1 MGLNNLSDYEFILID
16 FEFRQIGGKEGNP
29 IEVICMVSY
38 NCSTHEYKRIWAD
51 ELFKMGDHPFKEN
64 PNAIL
69 VAFYASAEMGCYD
82 ALGWSWPDY
91 ILDLYAEFRNFTNGT
106 TLPAG
111 RSLLGALEF
120 FGLPAIESSQ
130 KTEMRDLALRGAP
143 FTELE
148 KQLLIDYCQSDVDS
162 LKHLLDAM
170 APLLDMPRALL
181 RGRYNIALAIMES
194 TGVPIDFALYQ
205 ELCVHWDG
213 IKAKLIEDIDQD
225 YGVYVNGTFKEALFE
240 EYLNAQKIRWPR
252 LASGRL
258 ALDDETFKTMAKTFP
273 ILAPLRNLR
282 DSLGKLRLNALQVG
296 LDGRNRCLL
305 SPFSSIT
312 GRNQPSTTKF
322 VFGLSKW
329 ARGLIQPRPGL
340 PIAYIDWS
348 QQEFGIAAAL
358 SNDENMKAAYMSGDP
373 YLAFAKQAGAVP
385 QDATKK
391 SHAAEREQ
399 YKQCVLATQYG
410 MGADALALRI
420 KQPKIRA
427 KQLLDIHRRVY
438 SKFWDWSDNFYNHTV
453 SANRVTTLYGWN
465 LQVQSDLNPRSLRN
479 FPMQA
484 NASEL
489 LRIASILMVENG
501 ITLCAPVHD
510 AVLIEAPEHL
520 IEEHVAISQSCMRL
534 ASEKMLSGFAL
545 SSDAAIFRY
554 PQRFLEDSAA
564 AFWEKVMAILQT
576 IQREELASEHPP
588 VNQHNTRPIYLSL
601 I

>member
-1 MGLNNLSDYEFILID
+1 MGLSNLSDHEFILID
-16 FEFRQIGGKEGNP
+16 FEFRQKDGVEGNP
-29 IEVICMVSY
+29 IEVVCMVSY
-38 NCSTHEYKRIWAD
+38 NTGTGEYKRLWAD
-51 ELFKMGDHPFKEN
+51 ELYAMVDNPFKEN
-64 PNAIL
+64 PKAIL

-82 ALGWSWPDY
+82 ALGWSWPNY
-91 ILDLYAEFRNFTNGT
+91 ILDLYTEFRNLTNGT
-106 TLPAG
+106 ALPFG
-111 RSLLGALEF
+111 RSLLGALQF
-120 FGLPAIESSQ
+120 FDLPAIEDTH
-130 KTEMRDLALRGAP
+130 KTEMRDLALRGGPYAE
-143 FTELE
+143 FE
-148 KQLLIDYCQSDVDS
+148 KQQLIEYCQSDVDS

-170 APLLDMPRALL
+170 APLLDLPRALL

-194 TGVPIDFALYQ
+194 TGVPIDFELYQ
-205 ELCVHWDG
+205 DLCAHWDG
-213 IKAKLIEDIDQD
+213 IKTRLIEDIDQD
-225 YGVYVNGTFKEALFE
+225 YGVYVNGSFKESLFE
-240 EYLNAQKIRWPR
+240 EYLITQNIRWPR

-282 DSLGKLRLNALQVG
+282 DSLGKMRLNALQVG

-312 GRNQPSTTKF
+312 GRNQPSTNKF

-329 ARGLIQPRPGL
+329 ARGLIQPKPGL

-385 QDATKK
+385 QDATKR

-453 SANRVTTLYGWN
+453 SANRITTLYGWN
-465 LQVQSDLNPRSLRN
+465 LNVQSDLNPRSLRN

-489 LRIASILMVENG
+489 LRIACILMVEND

-510 AVLIEAPEHL
+510 AVLIQAPDDL
-520 IEEHVAISQSCMRL
+520 IEEHVAIAQACMSL
-534 ASEKMLSGFAL
+534 ASQKMLSGFAL
-545 SSDAAIFRY
+545 SSDAAILRY
-554 PQRFLEDSAA
+554 PQRFLEDGASE
-564 AFWEKVMAILQT
+564 FWEKVMGILQ
-576 IQREELASEHPP
+576 IVENEELAS
-588 VNQHNTRPIYLSL
+588 
-601 I
+601 

>member
-1 MGLNNLSDYEFILID
+1 MSLNNLAEYEFILVD
-16 FEFRQIGGKEGNP
+16 FEFRHIGGREGNP
-29 IEVICMVSY
+29 IEVICMVSF
-38 NCSTHEYKRIWAD
+38 NTSTGEYKHLWAD
-51 ELFKMGDHPFKEN
+51 ELYSLNDHPFGEN
-64 PNAIL
+64 PKAIL

-82 ALGWSWPDY
+82 ALGWSWPES
-91 ILDLYAEFRNFTNGT
+91 ILDLYTEFRNFTNGT

-111 RSLLGALEF
+111 RSLLGALQF
-120 FGLPAIESSQ
+120 FGLPAIESSH

-143 FTELE
+143 FTEFE
-148 KQLLIDYCQSDVDS
+148 KQQLIDYCQSDVDS

-170 APLLDMPRALL
+170 VPILDMPRALL

-194 TGVPIDFALYQ
+194 TGVPIDFELYQ
-205 ELCVHWDG
+205 ELCTHWDG
-213 IKAKLIEDIDQD
+213 IKTKLIEDIDQD

-240 EYLNAQKIRWPR
+240 VYLSEQKIRWPR

-312 GRNQPSTTKF
+312 GRNQPSTAKF

-391 SHAAEREQ
+391 SHSAEREQ

-520 IEEHVAISQSCMRL
+520 IEEHVAISQGCMRL

-564 AFWEKVMAILQT
+564 AFWEKVMAILRTVQC
-576 IQREELASEHPP
+576 EEFASEHPP
-588 VNQHNTRPIYLSL
+588 VN
-601 I
+601 

>member
-1 MGLNNLSDYEFILID
+1 MGLEYLTGYEFILID

-29 IEVICMVSY
+29 IEVICMASY
-38 NCSTHEYKRIWAD
+38 NTSTGEYKRIWAD
-51 ELFKMGDHPFKEN
+51 ELYAMDDHPFKEN
-64 PNAIL
+64 PKAIL

-91 ILDLYAEFRNFTNGT
+91 ILDLYTEFRNLTNGT
-106 TLPAG
+106 TLPFG
-111 RSLLGALEF
+111 RSLLGALQF
-120 FGLPAIESSQ
+120 FGLPAIESGH
-130 KTEMRDLALRGAP
+130 KTEMRDLALRGSP
-143 FTELE
+143 FTENE
-148 KQLLIDYCQSDVDS
+148 KQQLIEYCQSDVDS

-170 APLLDMPRALL
+170 APLLDLPRALL

-194 TGVPIDFALYQ
+194 TGVPIDFELYQ
-205 ELCVHWDG
+205 DLCVHWDA
-213 IKAKLIEDIDQD
+213 IKAKLIEDINQD
-225 YGVYVNGTFKEALFE
+225 YGVYVNGSFKESLFE
-240 EYLNAQKIRWPR
+240 EYLKVQDIRWPR

-258 ALDDETFKTMAKTFP
+258 ALDDETFKTMAKIFP

-282 DSLGKLRLNALQVG
+282 DSLGKMRLNALQVG

-312 GRNQPSTTKF
+312 GRNQPSTNKF

-329 ARGLIQPRPGL
+329 ARGLIQPKPGL

-358 SNDENMKAAYMSGDP
+358 SNDENMKAAYLSGDP

-385 QDATKK
+385 EDATKK
-391 SHAAEREQ
+391 SHATERDQ

-427 KQLLDIHRRVY
+427 KQLLDIHRRIY

-453 SANRVTTLYGWN
+453 SANRVTTLYGWHLN
-465 LQVQSDLNPRSLRN
+465 VQSDLNPRSLRN

-489 LRIASILMVENG
+489 LRIACILMVEND

-510 AVLIEAPEHL
+510 AVLIQSTDEL
-520 IEEHVAISQSCMRL
+520 IQEHVAIAQACMSL
-534 ASEKMLSGFAL
+534 ASQKMLSGFAL
-545 SSDAAIFRY
+545 SSDAEILSY
-554 PQRFLEDSAA
+554 PQRFLEDGAA
-564 AFWEKVMAILQT
+564 EFWEKVMQILQT
-576 IQREELASEHPP
+576 IQDKELIS
-588 VNQHNTRPIYLSL
+588 
-601 I
+601 

>member
-1 MGLNNLSDYEFILID
+1 MSLNNLSDYEFILID

-38 NCSTHEYKRIWAD
+38 NTSTGEYKRIWAD
-51 ELFKMGDHPFKEN
+51 ELYAMDDHPFKEN
-64 PNAIL
+64 PKAIL

-91 ILDLYAEFRNFTNGT
+91 ILDLYAEFRNLTNGT
-106 TLPAG
+106 TLPFG
-111 RSLLGALEF
+111 RSLLGALQF
-120 FGLPAIESSQ
+120 FGLPAIETGH
-130 KTEMRDLALRGAP
+130 KTEMRDLALRGGP

-148 KQLLIDYCQSDVDS
+148 QQQLIEYCQSDVIS

-170 APLLDMPRALL
+170 APLVDLPRALL

-194 TGVPIDFALYQ
+194 TGVPIDFELYQ
-205 ELCVHWDG
+205 DLCVHWDA

-225 YGVYVNGTFKEALFE
+225 YGVYINGSFKESSFE
-240 EYLNAQKIRWPR
+240 EYLKTQSIRWPR
-252 LASGRL
+252 LGSGRL
-258 ALDDETFKTMAKTFP
+258 ALDDETFKTMATTFP

-282 DSLGKLRLNALQVG
+282 DSLGKMRLNALQVG

-329 ARGLIQPRPGL
+329 ARGLIQPKPGL

-391 SHAAEREQ
+391 THAAEREQ

-420 KQPKIRA
+420 KQPKVRA

-438 SKFWDWSDNFYNHTV
+438 RKFWNWSDNFYNHTV
-453 SANRVTTLYGWN
+453 STNRVTTLYGWN
-465 LQVQSDLNPRSLRN
+465 LNVQSDLNPRSLRN

-489 LRIASILMVENG
+489 LRIACILMVENG

-510 AVLIEAPEHL
+510 AVLIQAPDDL
-520 IEEHVAISQSCMRL
+520 IEEHVAIAQTCMSL
-534 ASEKMLSGFAL
+534 ASQKMLSGFAL
-545 SSDAAIFRY
+545 SSDAAILRY
-554 PQRFLEDSAA
+554 PQRFLEDGAA
-564 AFWEKVMAILQT
+564 EFWEKVMAILQ
-576 IQREELASEHPP
+576 IVQHEELPS
-588 VNQHNTRPIYLSL
+588 
-601 I
+601 

>member
-16 FEFRQIGGKEGNP
+16 FEFRQKDGIEGNP

-38 NCSTHEYKRIWAD
+38 NTGTGEYKRLWAD
-51 ELFKMGDHPFKEN
+51 ELYTMADHPFKKN
-64 PNAIL
+64 PKAIL

-82 ALGWSWPDY
+82 ALGWSWPEH
-91 ILDLYAEFRNFTNGT
+91 ILDLYTEFRNLTNGT
-106 TLPAG
+106 ALPFG
-111 RSLLGALEF
+111 RSLLGALQF
-120 FGLPAIESSQ
+120 FGLPAIEGDH
-130 KTEMRDLALRGAP
+130 KTEMRDLALRGSP
-143 FTELE
+143 FTKIE
-148 KQLLIDYCQSDVDS
+148 KQQLLEYCQSDVDS

-170 APLLDMPRALL
+170 APLLDLPRALL

-194 TGVPIDFALYQ
+194 TGVPIDFELYQ
-205 ELCVHWDG
+205 DLCAHWDA
-213 IKAKLIEDIDQD
+213 IKLRLIEDIDQD
-225 YGVYVNGTFKEALFE
+225 YGVYINGSFKEVLFE
-240 EYLNAQKIRWPR
+240 QYLSKQNIRWPR

-273 ILAPLRNLR
+273 ILGPLRNLR
-282 DSLGKLRLNALQVG
+282 DSLGKMRLNALQVG

-329 ARGLIQPRPGL
+329 ARGLIQPKPGL

-385 QDATKK
+385 SDATKK

-420 KQPKIRA
+420 KQPKVRA

-465 LQVQSDLNPRSLRN
+465 LNLQSDLNPRSLRN

-489 LRIASILMVENG
+489 LRIACILMVENG
-501 ITLCAPVHD
+501 ITLCEPVHD
-510 AVLIEAPEHL
+510 AVLIQATDEL
-520 IEEHVAISQSCMRL
+520 IEEHVAIAQACMSL
-534 ASEKMLSGFAL
+534 ASQKMLSGFAL
-545 SSDAAIFRY
+545 SSDAAILRY

-564 AFWEKVMAILQT
+564 EFWGKVMSILQT
-576 IQREELASEHPP
+576 VQDEEFT
-588 VNQHNTRPIYLSL
+588 N
-601 I
+601 

>member
-1 MGLNNLSDYEFILID
+1 MGLNNLSDHEFILID
-16 FEFRQIGGKEGNP
+16 FEFRQSEGRDGNP

-38 NCSTHEYKRIWAD
+38 NTNTGEYKRIWAD
-51 ELFKMGDHPFKEN
+51 ELYAMDNHPFREN
-64 PNAIL
+64 PKVIL

-91 ILDLYAEFRNFTNGT
+91 ILDLYTEFRNLTNGT
-106 TLPAG
+106 TLPFG
-111 RSLLGALEF
+111 RSLLGALQF
-120 FGLPAIESSQ
+120 FGLPAIESSH
-130 KTEMRDLALRGAP
+130 KTEMRDLALRGGP

-148 KQLLIDYCQSDVDS
+148 KQQLIEYCQSDVDS

-170 APLLDMPRALL
+170 APLLDLPRALL

-194 TGVPIDFALYQ
+194 TGVPIDFELYQ
-205 ELCVHWDG
+205 DLCVHWDA

-225 YGVYVNGTFKEALFE
+225 YGVYINGSFKEALFE
-240 EYLNAQKIRWPR
+240 EYLKAQNIRWPR

-282 DSLGKLRLNALQVG
+282 DSLGKMRLNALQVG

-329 ARGLIQPRPGL
+329 ARGLIQPKPGL

-385 QDATKK
+385 ENATKK

-410 MGADALALRI
+410 MGSDALALRI

-465 LQVQSDLNPRSLRN
+465 LNVQSDLNPRSLRN

-489 LRIASILMVENG
+489 LRIACILMVEND

-510 AVLIEAPEHL
+510 AVLIQAPDEL
-520 IEEHVAISQSCMRL
+520 IEEHVAIAQTCMSL
-534 ASEKMLSGFAL
+534 ASQKMLSGFAL
-545 SSDAAIFRY
+545 SSDAAILRY
-554 PQRFLEDSAA
+554 PQRFLEDGASE
-564 AFWEKVMAILQT
+564 FWEKVMQILQ
-576 IQREELASEHPP
+576 IVQREELAS
-588 VNQHNTRPIYLSL
+588 
-601 I
+601 